1 MRSDRREWWSM
12 LTARKP
18 PAIPQPW
25 EIAEHFDARLE
36 PLLLFVDLQTVY
48 HVGLEALGYPPTWL
62 DLDEEASTVEAAV
75 MEFLRTKYN
84 V

>member
-1 MRSDRREWWSM
+1 M